1 MNHEVLEQKI
11 RSIALKQQKLLKR
24 YAMLEKENRELREK
38 TEAYQAQKLTDEK
51 KIKAL
56 EEQHYLLKSAAGSL
70 STDDKKNFERSLSR
84 YIREIDKCIA
94 LLSE

>member
-1 MNHEVLEQKI
+1 MNHDVLEQKI
-11 RSIALKQQKLLKR
+11 RSIGQKQQQLLKR
-24 YAMLEKENRELREK
+24 YAVLERENLDLRSKNAELEAKK
-38 TEAYQAQKLTDEK
+38 TTDEK

-56 EEQHYLLKSAAGSL
+56 EEQYFLLKSAAGTL
-70 STDDKKNFERSLSR
+70 SPEDKKAFEKNLSR